1 MQNLKVPVAALPKV
15 GPKYAEILSKLKIE
29 TVEDLLYY
37 FPYRYENYSN
47 VKAIKDLQ
55 PEETVTIE
63 ATILRIDNI
72 FTRNSKKI
80 TKATAQD
87 ETGQLEIVWFNQH
100 YIKNTIIEGIPYY
113 FSGRVNSFNNK
124 LSLVAP
130 QFEQVRKENI
140 NTARLVPVYS
150 ETYGVSSKWLRTRID
165 FILKT
170 LLAVDPIAETLPT
183 EIIQNEKLLEL
194 NQALK
199 NIHFPENDELHL
211 LAKERLAFEE
221 LFKELIKI
229 EKRKHFWRNEN
240 KGAKITFKR
249 FEKKIEQ
256 FIETLPFTLTNSQ
269 VQVLQDIKQDLD
281 KSFPMNRLVE
291 GDVGSGKTIVA
302 VVAAYLTHLNG
313 FKTVYMAPTELLATQ
328 HYETFKKYLDDFG
341 VNVQLYTGSSK
352 PEKLEEADII
362 IGTHALLYMQDK
374 LPNIGLVVI
383 DEQHRFGVEQ
393 RATLTRLGSDEAKP
407 NVLTM
412 TATPIPRTLALTLYG
427 DLDLSVL
434 SEVPNKNK
442 NIKTKVLEDKYRQKT
457 YEWIKDQNKKA
468 FIVCPLIEES
478 DSETMENVK
487 AVQVE
492 YESLKNGVF
501 KDIEVGLLH
510 GRMSAKEK
518 NEVMLRFRND
528 EIRVLVSTPVIEVG
542 VDIPDA
548 EVIVIESA
556 ERYGLA
562 SLHQLRGRVGRGI
575 SEAHCILFM
584 SNFSKRGFTRL
595 KNLEAF
601 DSGLKLAEIDMEFR
615 GEGDTFGV
623 MQHGFRQFKIADIT
637 DIEFLSRVKK
647 CAEETYKNVT
657 NYPKLQAELEHVTQQ
672 AVKN

>member
-1 MQNLKVPVAALPKV
+1 MQNLKVPVATLPKV
-15 GPKYAEILSKLKIE
+15 GPKYAELLSKLKIE

-37 FPYRYENYSN
+37 YPYRYENYST
-47 VKAIKDLQ
+47 VKSIKDLN
-55 PEETVTIE
+55 PEEIVTIE
-63 ATILRIDNI
+63 ATILKIDNI
-72 FTRNSKKI
+72 FTRNNKKI
-80 TKATAQD
+80 TKAIAQD
-87 ETGQLEIVWFNQH
+87 ETGQIEVVWFNQH
-100 YIKNTIIEGIPYY
+100 YIKNSIIEGVPYY
-113 FSGRVNSFNNK
+113 FSGKINSFNNK
-124 LSLVAP
+124 ISLVAP
-130 QFEQVRKENI
+130 QFEQVKKDNI

-150 ETYGVSSKWLRTRID
+150 ETYGISSKWLRTRID

-170 LLAVDPIAETLPT
+170 LLAVDPIAETMPE
-183 EIIQNEKLLEL
+183 EILQKEKLLEL

-199 NIHFPENDELHL
+199 NIHFPENDAIHL

-221 LFKELIKI
+221 LFRELIKI

-240 KGAKITFKR
+240 KGVTIAYKQ
-249 FEKKIEQ
+249 FENDLGQ
-256 FIETLPFTLTNSQ
+256 FIKDLPFQLTNSQ
-269 VQVLQDIKQDLD
+269 TQVLQDIKQDLD
-281 KSFPMNRLVE
+281 KPFPMNRLVE
-291 GDVGSGKTIVA
+291 GDVGAGKTIVA
-302 VVAAYLTHLNG
+302 VVASYLAWLNG
-313 FKTVYMAPTELLATQ
+313 YKTIYMAPTELLATQ
-328 HYETFKKYLDDFG
+328 HYETFKKYLDKLRL
-341 VNVQLYTGSSK
+341 NVQLYTGSSK
-352 PEKLEEADII
+352 PEKLEESDVI

-374 LPNIGLVVI
+374 VQNIGLVVI

-393 RATLTRLGSDEAKP
+393 RANLTRIGSNTSKP

-434 SEVPNKNK
+434 SEVPNKHK
-442 NIKTKVLEDKYRQKT
+442 NIKTKVLENKYREKT
-457 YEWIKDQNKKA
+457 YEWVRDNDKKA

-492 YESLKNGVF
+492 YENLKSGVF
-501 KDIEVGLLH
+501 KDVEVGLLH
-510 GRMSAKEK
+510 GRMATKEK
-518 NEVMLRFRND
+518 NEVMLRFRD
-528 EIRVLVSTPVIEVG
+528 DKIRVLVSTPVIEVG

-584 SNFSKRGFTRL
+584 SNFSKTGFSRL

-623 MQHGFRQFKIADIT
+623 MQHGFRQFKLANIGDV
-637 DIEFLSRVKK
+637 EFLNRVKR
-647 CAEETYKNVT
+647 CAEETYKNIGK
-657 NYPKLQAELEHVTQQ
+657 YPKLQSDLENVTQQ
-672 AVKN
+672 TVKN